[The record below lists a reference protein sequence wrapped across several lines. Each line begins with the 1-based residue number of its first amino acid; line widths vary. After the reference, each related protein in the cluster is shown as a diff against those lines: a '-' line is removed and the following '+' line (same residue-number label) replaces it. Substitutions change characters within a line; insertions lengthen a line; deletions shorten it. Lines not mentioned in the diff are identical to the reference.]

1 MANYKFLFKKSII
14 KSKVSLKPKI
24 KMPAIKTDCKRENSH
39 KCFRVKPQ
47 AQGLDGRVLSRKLLR
62 REHLYYFLFLED
74 SRYIPGPVDRIKE
87 IMVSLKHC
95 LSPPIRKQ
103 N

>member
-1 MANYKFLFKKSII
+1 MFQG
-14 KSKVSLKPKI
+14 KP
-24 KMPAIKTDCKRENSH
+24 
-39 KCFRVKPQ
+39 KPQ
-47 AQGLDGRVLSRKLLR
+47 AQGLDGRILFRKLLR
-62 REHLYYFLFLED
+62 REHLCYFLFLED
-74 SRYIPGPVDRIKE
+74 SRYISGPVDRIKE